1 MEDLAAL
8 TSVLTS
14 GLTRTSKLPVYPESE
29 RRIYLFVLVIVLSE
43 LSTEFPCDNGFIF
56 FRGGFLKTGSLVTW
70 RNGKLRNLAADIFK

>member
-14 GLTRTSKLPVYPESE
+14 GLTRTSKLPVYPESQ

-43 LSTEFPCDNGFIF
+43 LSAEF
-56 FRGGFLKTGSLVTW
+56 SLW
-70 RNGKLRNLAADIFK
+70 